1 MSNMEELNAK
11 IEAYLQ
17 NPIESLDLSG
27 MNFGA
32 DGAKRVAEVLPEW

>member
-1 MSNMEELNAK
+1 MKELNAK

-17 NPIESLDLSG
+17 NPIDSLDLSG
-27 MNFGA
+27 IRFGA